1 MSMSRLPLASA
12 SPAPIS
18 SGWRSQPVSLT
29 RLPRAVMNTTVAGS
43 SGVSPVADRCVV
55 VRIGPDEGSRFN
67 AAVVGASAWN
77 VVRGASAGSMWT
89 ASGDG
94 HSTLVGGGPGSAVVL
109 NGNEKPSP
117 PGRCA
122 YRKSYGD
129 WWMFRYAGKVPGPT

>member
-1 MSMSRLPLASA
+1 MLRLPFASGC
-12 SPAPIS
+12 PVPIW

-43 SGVSPVADRCVV
+43 PGVSPDADRCVV
-55 VRIGPDEGSRFN
+55 VRIGPEVGSRFSD
-67 AAVVGASAWN
+67 AVEGASSSS
-77 VVRGASAGSMWT
+77 VVRGASGSSVWT

-94 HSTLVGGGPGSAVVL
+94 HSVLVGGGPGSAVVL
-109 NGNEKPSP
+109 KVNEKPSP

-129 WWMFRYAGKVPGPT
+129 WWMFR